1 MKKERNLNADL
12 IRCTAVFS
20 VISVHFLK
28 NNGFYSTPVEG
39 WDMLL
44 MCMFRSMFMTC
55 VPLFLLLT
63 GFLMWKKELSV
74 RYYKGIVK
82 TLEIYVLVSIAD
94 LIFKYALLGETVTF
108 WSAVRQ
114 ILAFKAANYSWY
126 IEMYIGL
133 FLLIPFLNLTY
144 HGLKNQKQKQ
154 ILIGTMLF
162 LTMVPKMVNNFNLSD
177 PSWWLSP
184 GSSTDYDKLVPSFFT
199 AMYPITYYFL
209 GAYLREYQGA
219 KCETDSTCK
228 KTVRGDSKAL
238 LSSKKKD
245 GSGSVWEKL
254 LLFLLVTAAFGCYN
268 YYRCDGAK
276 FVWGSNNTWGGEN
289 LITAYLLF
297 SLLLD
302 INTARFP
309 KWICRVLTYISEI
322 SLGIYLMSWM
332 FDKIIYSEYFLPNVA
347 DVHARWKFYPLVAGA
362 VFLGATAGASV
373 IYQIRRGLHG
383 VGAGIWRRMRKKIN

>member
-44 MCMFRSMFMTC
+44 MCMFRSLFMTC
-55 VPLFLLLT
+55 VPMFLLLT
-63 GFLMWKKELSV
+63 GFLMWKKELSA
-74 RYYKGIVK
+74 RYYKGIIK

-94 LIFKYALLGETVTF
+94 LLFKYAVLGETVTV

-154 ILIGTMLF
+154 ILIGTMIF

-177 PSWWLSP
+177 LSWWLSP
-184 GSSTDYDKLVPSFFT
+184 GSSTNYDKLVPSFFT
-199 AMYPITYYFL
+199 GMYPITYYFL
-209 GAYLREYQGA
+209 GAYLREYGW
-219 KCETDSTCK
+219 EK
-228 KTVRGDSKAL
+228 KER
-238 LSSKKKD
+238 SS
-245 GSGSVWEKL
+245 SVWKKL
-254 LLFLLVTAAFGCYN
+254 LLFLLVTAVFGCYN

-309 KWICRVLTYISEI
+309 KWLCRVLTYISEI

-332 FDKIIYSEYFLPNVA
+332 FDKIIYSGYFLPNVA

-362 VFLGATAGASV
+362 VFLGAVFGASV
-373 IYQIRRGLHG
+373 IYQIQRGLHAMG
-383 VGAGIWRRMRKKIN
+383 SCLWRRMRRNRG